1 MLGTGEKRYESALRE
16 LAQAYPKKV
25 AFSLRHDEEISHLI
39 EAGADFFLMP
49 SHFEPCG
56 LNQMYSQ
63 AYGTVPIVTR
73 VGGFIDTVTDID
85 EHPEEGTG
93 ITFPP
98 AAAEFG
104 KALLRAMQLHG
115 QPEQMLATI
124 KRGMTRDFSW
134 QKAATAYEQLYHE
147 TI

>member
-1 MLGTGEKRYESALRE
+1 M
-16 LAQAYPKKV
+16 
-25 AFSLRHDEEISHLI
+25 SHLI

-49 SHFEPCG
+49 SYFEPCG

-63 AYGTVPIVTR
+63 AYGTVPVVTR
-73 VGGFIDTVTDID
+73 VGGFIDTVTDLD
-85 EHPEEGTG
+85 EHPEDGTG

-98 AAAEFG
+98 TVPEFDN
-104 KALLRAMQLHG
+104 ALQRALRLHG
-115 QPEQMLATI
+115 QPDQMLEVI

-134 QKAATAYEQLYHE
+134 QKAAGAYEQLYQD

>member
-1 MLGTGEKRYESALRE
+1 MLGTGEKRFENALRD
-16 LAQAYPKKV
+16 LAQAHPKKI
-25 AFSLRHDEEISHLI
+25 ALSLQHDEEMSHLI

-63 AYGTVPIVTR
+63 AYGTVPVVTR

-85 EHPEEGTG
+85 EHPGDGTG

-98 AAAEFG
+98 
-104 KALLRAMQLHG
+104 KAGNSSGRCSG
-115 QPEQMLATI
+115 
-124 KRGMTRDFSW
+124 RSNC
-134 QKAATAYEQLYHE
+134 TASR
-147 TI
+147 TACSR